1 MYICRFRLELQVKDP
16 TDSTIFVL
24 FDEVVEQVVQVK
36 CGDLTSNLENVCI
49 YLCLSKLI
57 FSIYTWFI
65 KKI

>member
-49 YLCLSKLI
+49 YA
-57 FSIYTWFI
+57 YQN
-65 KKI
+65 